1 MKLKVHRLRELVK
14 RKLDEA
20 AAEGKFQ
27 GYAKG
32 TYASMINLLRQ
43 GKNNNTPPFSKKAAG
58 PGKSG
63 PDDSDYAGE

>member
-1 MKLKVHRLRELVK
+1 MKIKVGHLRKIVK
-14 RKLDEA
+14 TKIQEA

-32 TYASMINLLRQ
+32 TYNSMINLLRK
-43 GKNNNTPPFSKKAAG
+43 GKVKNTPPFSKKAAG

-63 PDDSDYAGE
+63 PDDSDAAGS